1 MINNKN
7 PLFSAENKFEK
18 LVVKPPNE
26 IPLPPMP
33 TAAPE
38 FIPIAERLSP
48 EVLAELK
55 LLNKVSLLYLS
66 ILWYKISNNNAQV
79 TVHLLII
86 VISWFAGLSA
96 WSSKKVMNLTERG
109 ESFSTMG

>member
-1 MINNKN
+1 MFNKEKN
-7 PLFSAENKFEK
+7 LRDDNKFEK
-18 LVVKPPNE
+18 LVVRPTNE

-55 LLNKVSLLYLS
+55 LLNKV
-66 ILWYKISNNNAQV
+66 IS
-79 TVHLLII
+79 
-86 VISWFAGLSA
+86 
-96 WSSKKVMNLTERG
+96 
-109 ESFSTMG
+109 